1 MKSSLHSILTAV
13 ALFGVV
19 PGADAQAPTTRS
31 GRPVDPKAIENLNRI
46 NDERAKRG
54 QPPITAPGYTY
65 TPADKRAP
73 AQPIAEAKAPAAEAN
88 VPATEANA
96 PVAKLKWAELVN
108 RPEFWPAQCTMKQ
121 TMEFQGGVTIKAGQ
135 KVKVDGLTLKEIE
148 LSALDNKTQ
157 FTAAPEETDV
167 LNAANEEYARLTPKQ
182 RELSYASLANRKE
195 LWPYR
200 VKITQSYDLGRG
212 QRVQAG
218 DEAVLMNAERGKLLV
233 LSEKLRTTYSV
244 APQATDLLAQ
254 ARKFVEDRNG
264 APSRVVGELEG
275 KLVNSVTGKPDS
287 LDAASQPRYIVLYR
301 GSSTCAI
308 TRKFTP
314 TLVKYYNEMKPKHPE
329 FEIVYIMTETP
340 EDTGKFAKEL
350 GFSWRAVEY
359 ATTAR
364 MPITGKPF
372 GDLLPQLVVMDGTGK
387 VLANGIQ
394 NTAPAALER
403 LDALLNQPAA
413 P

>member
-1 MKSSLHSILTAV
+1 V
-13 ALFGVV
+13 
-19 PGADAQAPTTRS
+19 
-31 GRPVDPKAIENLNRI
+31 
-46 NDERAKRG
+46 
-54 QPPITAPGYTY
+54 
-65 TPADKRAP
+65 
-73 AQPIAEAKAPAAEAN
+73 
-88 VPATEANA
+88 
-96 PVAKLKWAELVN
+96 ELVN
-108 RPEFWPAQCTMKQ
+108 RHEFWPAQCTMKQ

-135 KVKVDGLTLKEIE
+135 KVKVDGLTPKEVE
-148 LSALDNKTQ
+148 LSALDDKTQ
-157 FTAAPEETDV
+157 FTATPEETDV
-167 LNAANEEYARLTPKQ
+167 LTAANEVYAGLTPKQ

-200 VKITQSYDLGRG
+200 VKITQSFDLGRG

-218 DEAVLMNAERGKLLV
+218 DEAVLLNIERGKLFV
-233 LSEKLRTTYSV
+233 MAEKFRTTYDV

-254 ARKFVEDRNG
+254 ARKFVEDKNG
-264 APSRVVGELEG
+264 APSRVAGELAG

-287 LDAASQPRYIVLYR
+287 LDAAAQPRYIVLYR
-301 GSSTCAI
+301 GSSTCPI

-314 TLVKYYNEMKPKHPE
+314 TLIKYYNEMKPKHPE
-329 FEIVYIMTETP
+329 FEIVYIMTESP

-350 GFSWRAVEY
+350 SFSWRAVEY
-359 ATTAR
+359 ETTAR

-372 GDLLPQLVVMDGTGK
+372 GDLLPQLIVMDSTGK

>member
-13 ALFGVV
+13 VLFGVV
-19 PGADAQAPTTRS
+19 PKADSQTPTTRG

-73 AQPIAEAKAPAAEAN
+73 AQPIAETKAPAAEAN
-88 VPATEANA
+88 APA
-96 PVAKLKWAELVN
+96 AKLRWVELVN

-135 KVKVDGLTLKEIE
+135 KVKVDGLTPKEVE
-148 LSALDNKTQ
+148 LSALDDKTQ
-157 FTAAPEETDV
+157 FTATPEETDV
-167 LNAANEEYARLTPKQ
+167 LTAANEVYAGLTPKQ

-200 VKITQSYDLGRG
+200 VKITQSFDLGRG

-218 DEAVLMNAERGKLLV
+218 DEAVLLNIERGKLFV
-233 LSEKLRTTYSV
+233 MAEKFRTTYDV

-254 ARKFVEDRNG
+254 ARKFVEDKNG
-264 APSRVVGELEG
+264 APSRVAGELEG
-275 KLVNSVTGKPDS
+275 KLVNSVTGKPES
-287 LDAASQPRYIVLYR
+287 LDAASQPRYIVLFR
-301 GSSTCAI
+301 GSSTCSI

-314 TLVKYYNEMKPKHPE
+314 ALVKYYDEMKPKHPE
-329 FEIVYIMTETP
+329 FEIVYIMTESP

-350 GFSWRAVEY
+350 GFTWRAVEY

-372 GDLLPQLVVMDGTGK
+372 GDLLPQLVVMDSTGK